1 MTRSHPGGRGRPAA
15 LVSSERSPN
24 RAARSRA
31 LDETA
36 PPRENAAEPSA
47 GADGADE
54 APPGLLA
61 QLRAVRDQFRRLA
74 DAHVELAKAE
84 LADIL
89 DEVKRVAVLVGLAAG
104 LLVFVGFLLP
114 IGLLLFLGEWLFG
127 SLGWG
132 VLHGTEAFVAIAVS
146 LVLAALGIAG
156 RRLALDLAGA
166 AALGVLVAAGL
177 TAVGLGLQVG
187 SAIGVAVAWL
197 AWPVLMGVRVAREGI
212 DTDALKARF
221 WPTQTIETTKET
233 IEWVR
238 ERTPRGPKS

>member
-1 MTRSHPGGRGRPAA
+1 
-15 LVSSERSPN
+15 V
-24 RAARSRA
+24 
-31 LDETA
+31 DEPS
-36 PPRENAAEPSA
+36 PPREPAP
-47 GADGADE
+47 DGADE
-54 APPGLLA
+54 APPGLFA
-61 QLRAVRDQFRRLA
+61 QLRAVRDEFRRLA
-74 DAHVELAKAE
+74 DAHIELAKAE
-84 LADIL
+84 LADIV
-89 DEVKRVAVLVGLAAG
+89 DEVKRIAVLVGLAAG

-132 VLHGTEAFVAIAVS
+132 LLHGTEAFVAIAVS
-146 LVLAALGIAG
+146 LILAALGVSG

-187 SAIGVAVAWL
+187 SAIGVAVAWF

-212 DTDALKARF
+212 DMEALKARF
-221 WPTQTIETTKET
+221 WPIQTIETTKET